1 MSRGCAGLLLDWAC
15 QWTCACEH
23 WGREN
28 PQRTAPGEVLVSRQ
42 WTRVQFP
49 PPPPPRCSHASSAIE
64 ARSFAT
70 GPSWCPGTSPAAP
83 PTGIGLPTSGYAG
96 PVGCEDGPMLRDDT
110 SAEERIGSR
119 DLTDW
124 HTPAGRRLASWVVDR
139 AVGLARWSAAHVVLV
154 LTALVGGAAAVALTA
169 VATEVYDAV
178 VEADGIA
185 GLDQPVLD
193 QAIAW
198 RSPGLDHAVTLY
210 TDVGGPI
217 GMPIVATVL
226 TLLMVWRWRSRTP
239 LVLML
244 IAAIGSLAMTTTGKA
259 LIGRARPPL
268 SDAVPPYETSP
279 SFPSGHTLNATVL
292 AAILVYL
299 VLRRLDAGWART
311 SAVVVGAVFVVT
323 MGLSRVFLGHHWL
336 TDVVAGWAL
345 GLAWAAAVITAHR
358 LFLTVR
364 RETDGR

>member
-1 MSRGCAGLLLDWAC
+1 
-15 QWTCACEH
+15 
-23 WGREN
+23 
-28 PQRTAPGEVLVSRQ
+28 
-42 WTRVQFP
+42 
-49 PPPPPRCSHASSAIE
+49 
-64 ARSFAT
+64 
-70 GPSWCPGTSPAAP
+70 
-83 PTGIGLPTSGYAG
+83 
-96 PVGCEDGPMLRDDT
+96 MLRDDT
-110 SAEERIGSR
+110 PDEERIGSR

-124 HTPAGRRLASWVVDR
+124 RSPGGRQLAGWVARRV
-139 AVGLARWSAAHVVLV
+139 VGLTRWSAAHVVLV
-154 LTALVGGAAAVALTA
+154 VTALVGGAVAVALTA
-169 VATEVYDAV
+169 AAAEVYDAV
-178 VEADGIA
+178 TEADGIA

-193 QAIAW
+193 QALAW

-217 GMPIVATVL
+217 GMPVVATVL

-244 IAAIGSLAMTTTGKA
+244 IAAAGSLAMTTTGKS

-279 SFPSGHTLNATVL
+279 SFPSGHTLNATVIT
-292 AAILVYL
+292 AVLVYL
-299 VLRRLDAGWART
+299 VLRRLDSAWARVT
-311 SAVVVGAVFVVT
+311 TVVVGAAFVVS

-345 GLAWAAAVITAHR
+345 GLGWAAAVITAHR

-364 RETDGR
+364 RSAEPDHVEPAAGSRVS